1 MTVAPGQVDGRVVQR
16 HIIALR
22 QAVNGLRRHAGV
34 TAGMLR
40 ADRDRLWAIERGLQ
54 LAAQNALDVAS
65 HICSAVGQDP
75 DTYRAA
81 IDGLVETGALPAD
94 FGERFRRVAGFRNVL
109 VHGYLEV
116 DLDLVADILN
126 EQLAEFDAF
135 ARHVE
140 SWLAGLGTVGR

>member
-1 MTVAPGQVDGRVVQR
+1 MAPGQVDRRVVQR

-22 QAVNGLRRHAGV
+22 QAVNGLRRHAGA
-34 TAGMLR
+34 TAAMLR

-54 LAAQNALDVAS
+54 LAAQNALDIAS

-75 DTYRAA
+75 TTYRAA
-81 IDGLVETGALPAD
+81 IDGLVATGVLPAD
-94 FGERFRRVAGFRNVL
+94 FGESFRRVAGFRNVL

-126 EQLAEFDAF
+126 EQLRNSTRSPATW
-135 ARHVE
+135 E
-140 SWLAGLGTVGR
+140 SWLAGPENAGE

>member
-1 MTVAPGQVDGRVVQR
+1 MAPGQADGRVVQR

-22 QAVNGLRRHAGV
+22 QAVTGLRRHAGV
-34 TAGMLR
+34 TASMLR
-40 ADRDRLWAIERGLQ
+40 ANRDRLWAIERGLQ
-54 LAAQNALDVAS
+54 LAAQNALDIAS

-75 DTYRAA
+75 TTYRAA
-81 IDGLVETGALPAD
+81 IDGLVEAGALPAD

-116 DLDLVADILN
+116 DLELVAAVLN
-126 EQLAEFDAF
+126 EQLTEFDAF

-140 SWLAGLGTVGR
+140 FWLAEPGTQEK